1 MSVSKRPLLR
11 FSVIQSMAMSTYS
24 RSTGR
29 RPKKK
34 VYHREP
40 GLDKAMDLR
49 KAPLLLLRLRSL
61 IVSSKTRS
69 IMLRDLEKEVGF
81 VQKWT
86 FLSLVEKHPTVFKVT
101 GGLNGGP
108 VSVRL
113 TDKANKVYHWN
124 YSQ

>member
-1 MSVSKRPLLR
+1 MSVLKRPLLR
-11 FSVIQSMAMSTYS
+11 LSVIQSMAMSTYS

-81 VQKWT
+81 VQKWN

-113 TDKANKVYHWN
+113 TDKADKVY
-124 YSQ
+124 Y

>member
-1 MSVSKRPLLR
+1 MSVSKRTFLH
-11 FSVIQSMAMSTYS
+11 FTVIPSMAMSTYS

-40 GLDKAMDLR
+40 CLDKAMDLR
-49 KAPLLLLRLRSL
+49 KQPLLLLRLRSL
-61 IVSSKTRS
+61 IVSSKVRS

-81 VQKWT
+81 VQKWK
-86 FLSLVEKHPTVFKVT
+86 FLHLVERHPNIFKVT
-101 GGLNGGP
+101 GGMTSGP

-113 TDKANKVYHWN
+113 TDKAEKVHY
-124 YSQ
+124 